1 MNCGVQIAAKMHEQ
15 TKFIVAA
22 LGIFFSYFYYGIV
35 QEKITRSRYGET
47 RNEDGTSYSEKFTFT
62 LTLVGVQCLWNW
74 IFAKGKYFVCN
85 KENVKLFT
93 IKSYC
98 NFSLNSSLVGLTMLK
113 PEKEDKTHYGYYACS
128 AVTYLLAMVSS
139 NMALRWVPYPTQ
151 VIGKSAKPIP
161 VMLLGVLIG
170 HKRYT
175 LQRYCFVF
183 TIVIGVVLFMMK
195 EGKVNSSS
203 AAAAAVAEQSFGIGE
218 VLLIMSLSM
227 DGLLGAIQER
237 MRAAYSPTG
246 QQMMVAMNGWST
258 LFLLVAAILTGEIFE
273 FISFANR
280 YPYVLMHLAALSV
293 TGALGQL
300 FIFIMVSSYGP
311 LACSVVTTTR
321 KFFTVLF
328 SVLFFG
334 NVLTGRQWFGAFLV
348 FLGLFADAAF
358 GKSAPKKTDKSE
370 KPLINK

>member
-1 MNCGVQIAAKMHEQ
+1 MNLLR
-15 TKFIVAA
+15 T
-22 LGIFFSYFYYGIV
+22 
-35 QEKITRSRYGET
+35 
-47 RNEDGTSYSEKFTFT
+47 
-62 LTLVGVQCLWNW
+62 
-74 IFAKGKYFVCN
+74 
-85 KENVKLFT
+85 
-93 IKSYC
+93 
-98 NFSLNSSLVGLTMLK
+98 GLTILK

-161 VMLLGVLIG
+161 VMILGVLIG

-175 LQRYCFVF
+175 LQRYCFVL

-195 EGKVNSSS
+195 EGKINPNS
-203 AAAAAVAEQSFGIGE
+203 AAAAEQSFGIGE

-237 MRAAYSPTG
+237 MRAAHSPTG

-258 LFLLVAAILTGEIFE
+258 LFLSVAAILTGEVFD
-273 FISFANR
+273 FIAFANR
-280 YPYVLMHLAALSV
+280 YPYVLLHLAALSV

-334 NVLTGRQWFGAFLV
+334 NVLTGKQWFGAFLV

>member
-1 MNCGVQIAAKMHEQ
+1 MEA
-15 TKFIVAA
+15 FIQ
-22 LGIFFSYFYYGIV
+22 FSDESI
-35 QEKITRSRYGET
+35 
-47 RNEDGTSYSEKFTFT
+47 
-62 LTLVGVQCLWNW
+62 
-74 IFAKGKYFVCN
+74 
-85 KENVKLFT
+85 
-93 IKSYC
+93 
-98 NFSLNSSLVGLTMLK
+98 GLAVVK

-128 AVTYLLAMVSS
+128 ALTYLLAMVSS

-161 VMLLGVLIG
+161 VMILGVLIG

-175 LQRYCFVF
+175 IQRYCFVL
-183 TIVIGVVLFMMK
+183 TIVIGVVLFIMK
-195 EGKVNSSS
+195 EGKIKGN
-203 AAAAAVAEQSFGIGE
+203 AAVAEQTFGIGE
-218 VLLIMSLSM
+218 VLLILSLSM
-227 DGLLGAIQER
+227 DGLVGAIQER
-237 MRAAYSPTG
+237 MRAAHSPTG

-258 LFLLVAAILTGEIFE
+258 LFLAVGVVLTGEIFE

-280 YPYVLMHLAALSV
+280 YPYVLLQLASLSV
-293 TGALGQL
+293 TGSLGQF

-334 NVLTGRQWFGAFLV
+334 NALTGRQWFGAFLV

-358 GKSAPKKTDKSE
+358 GKGAPKKTEKSE
-370 KPLINK
+370 KLLADE